1 MALRILILSLVSL
14 LAAWPVLRSEL
25 PAVIGPVWASGAGE
39 RWSVKILLPLLFV
52 GALVCAAWGVP
63 VRSAVLPAFPSSDLP
78 SLFAIVL
85 STLAAVSI
93 SSLISPYTAVP
104 FAFLGSIAGFRLV
117 TEGALDWTFAA
128 RMVAAWVVAPLLCGL
143 LAAGIVA
150 LVVRRPGKRAVHLA
164 VSDHRLLSGCVLAT
178 FLLVGAS
185 AWNLGSIIAFFPVAA
200 FGNGLVSA
208 AVATVPALLLFLSFH
223 PDFSVKTWRVA
234 DQDLD
239 FTSGPVFAILSAMG
253 LTYLVFSLP
262 VLSRTGLTAT
272 PLPAPVLLLAALTG
286 VSLARRKAFVEG
298 EKVLKSALSTLVC
311 PILGVLI
318 CYSVSMILNVSPE
331 DAGRTGWNA
340 RLTPTLIVLGIIVIA
355 AVLALYFRAQ
365 RRRDLQ
371 KEILLSR
378 EQQIYNAQK
387 TLSALEVR
395 AEMNEKDLLNKLEIK
410 RKELV
415 DFAVGISEQK
425 EYMESVYDRLSQ
437 VRSLTDPAERDA
449 ATDELLSSL
458 RERMYF
464 SREMNDFYAQS
475 EILHKDFNMR
485 LKEAFPNLT
494 ESERKLANLLR
505 QGFSSKYIATLMNIT
520 PKSVEISRYRLRTK
534 LGLRRS
540 DNLVQFIKSI

>member
-1 MALRILILSLVSL
+1 MTFRILILSLVSL

-208 AVATVPALLLFLSFH
+208 AVATVPALLLFLSVH

-378 EQQIYNAQK
+378 
-387 TLSALEVR
+387 
-395 AEMNEKDLLNKLEIK
+395 
-410 RKELV
+410 
-415 DFAVGISEQK
+415 
-425 EYMESVYDRLSQ
+425 
-437 VRSLTDPAERDA
+437 
-449 ATDELLSSL
+449 
-458 RERMYF
+458 
-464 SREMNDFYAQS
+464 
-475 EILHKDFNMR
+475 
-485 LKEAFPNLT
+485 
-494 ESERKLANLLR
+494 
-505 QGFSSKYIATLMNIT
+505 
-520 PKSVEISRYRLRTK
+520 
-534 LGLRRS
+534 
-540 DNLVQFIKSI
+540 

>member
-1 MALRILILSLVSL
+1 
-14 LAAWPVLRSEL
+14 
-25 PAVIGPVWASGAGE
+25 
-39 RWSVKILLPLLFV
+39 
-52 GALVCAAWGVP
+52 
-63 VRSAVLPAFPSSDLP
+63 
-78 SLFAIVL
+78 
-85 STLAAVSI
+85 
-93 SSLISPYTAVP
+93 
-104 FAFLGSIAGFRLV
+104 
-117 TEGALDWTFAA
+117 
-128 RMVAAWVVAPLLCGL
+128 
-143 LAAGIVA
+143 
-150 LVVRRPGKRAVHLA
+150 
-164 VSDHRLLSGCVLAT
+164 
-178 FLLVGAS
+178 
-185 AWNLGSIIAFFPVAA
+185 
-200 FGNGLVSA
+200 
-208 AVATVPALLLFLSFH
+208 
-223 PDFSVKTWRVA
+223 
-234 DQDLD
+234 
-239 FTSGPVFAILSAMG
+239 MG
-253 LTYLVFSLP
+253 LTYVVFSLP
-262 VLSRTGLTAT
+262 FLSRVGLTAT
-272 PLPAPVLLLAALTG
+272 PLPAPVLLLSALAG

-298 EKVLKSALSTLVC
+298 EKVLKSALSAVVC

-331 DAGRTGWNA
+331 DAGQTGWNA
-340 RLTPTLIVLGIIVIA
+340 RLTPTLIVLGIIAVA

-378 EQQIYNAQK
+378 DQQIYNAQK

-494 ESERKLANLLR
+494 ESERKLAILLR

>member
-25 PAVIGPVWASGAGE
+25 PAIIGPVWASGAGE
-39 RWSVKILLPLLFV
+39 RWSVKILLPILFL

-63 VRSAVLPAFPSSDLP
+63 VESAVLPDFPCPDLP

-85 STLAAVSI
+85 STLAAVAI

-104 FAFLGSIAGFRLV
+104 FAFLGSVAGFRLV

-128 RMVAAWVVAPLLCGL
+128 RTVASWFAAPILCGL

-150 LVVRRPGKRAVHLA
+150 LTVHRKRPVHLA
-164 VSDHRLLSGCVLAT
+164 ISDHRLLLGCVLAS
-178 FLLVGAS
+178 FLLAGAS
-185 AWNLGSIIAFFPVAA
+185 AWNLGSILAFIPAAA
-200 FGNGLVSA
+200 FGHGPVSA
-208 AVATVPALLLFLSFH
+208 AVATVPALLLFLAVH
-223 PDFSVKTWRVA
+223 PFFSVKTWHIA

-239 FTSGPVFAILSAMG
+239 FTSGPVFAVLSAMG

-262 VLSRTGLTAT
+262 FLSWIGLTAT
-272 PLPAPVLLLAALTG
+272 PLPAPVLLLSALAG

-298 EKVLKSALSTLVC
+298 EKVLKSALSAVVC
-311 PILGVLI
+311 PILGMLI

-331 DAGRTGWNA
+331 DAGQTGWNA
-340 RLTPTLIVLGIIVIA
+340 RLTPTLIVLGIIAVA

-378 EQQIYNAQK
+378 DQQIYNAQK

-425 EYMESVYDRLSQ
+425 EYMESVYDRLSH
-437 VRSLTDPAERDA
+437 VRSLTDSAERDA

>member
-1 MALRILILSLVSL
+1 MVLRILILSLVSL

-25 PAVIGPVWASGAGE
+25 PAIIGPVWASGAGE
-39 RWSVKILLPLLFV
+39 RWSVKILLPLLFL

-63 VRSAVLPAFPSSDLP
+63 VESSVLPDFPSADLP

-85 STLAAVSI
+85 STLAAVAISALI
-93 SSLISPYTAVP
+93 SSYTAVP
-104 FAFLGSIAGFRLV
+104 FAFLGAVAGFRLV
-117 TEGALDWTFAA
+117 TEGALDWTLAI
-128 RMVAAWVVAPLLCGL
+128 RTVAAWFVAPLLCGL
-143 LAAGIVA
+143 LAAGIAA
-150 LVVRRPGKRAVHLA
+150 LVAPRPGKRTVHLA
-164 VSDHRLLSGCVLAT
+164 VSDHRLLLGCVLAA
-178 FLLVGAS
+178 FLLAGAS
-185 AWNLGSIIAFFPVAA
+185 AWNLGSILAYFPVAS
-200 FGNGLVSA
+200 FGHGPISA
-208 AVATVPALLLFLSFH
+208 AVAAVPALLLFLAVH
-223 PDFSVKTWRVA
+223 PAFSVKTWHVA

-239 FTSGPVFAILSAMG
+239 FTSGPLFAVLSAMG
-253 LTYLVFSLP
+253 LTYLLFSFP
-262 VLSRTGLTAT
+262 FLSRVGLTAT
-272 PLPAPVLLLAALTG
+272 PLPAPVLLLSALAG

-298 EKVLKSALSTLVC
+298 EKMLKSALSAVVC
-311 PILGVLI
+311 PILGILI

-331 DAGRTGWNA
+331 DAGQTGWNA
-340 RLTPTLIVLGIIVIA
+340 RLTPTLIVLGIIAIA

-365 RRRDLQ
+365 RRRELQ

-378 EQQIYNAQK
+378 DQQIYNAQK

-425 EYMESVYDRLSQ
+425 EYMESVYERLSQ
-437 VRSLTDPAERDA
+437 VRSLTDPAEKDA

-464 SREMNDFYAQS
+464 SREMNDLYAQS

-485 LKEAFPNLT
+485 LKESFPNLT

>member
-1 MALRILILSLVSL
+1 MVLRILILSLVSL

-208 AVATVPALLLFLSFH
+208 AVATVPALLLFLSVAVCLFIGVDH
-223 PDFSVKTWRVA
+223 QNSFIASV
-234 DQDLD
+234 
-239 FTSGPVFAILSAMG
+239 TSLGNVGPAYGALGTMG
-253 LTYLVFSLP
+253 SFNSVPLLGKLVFTLDMFLGRIEIYP
-262 VLSRTGLTAT
+262 VLAVVAMVFDKR
-272 PLPAPVLLLAALTG
+272 
-286 VSLARRKAFVEG
+286 ARG
-298 EKVLKSALSTLVC
+298 
-311 PILGVLI
+311 
-318 CYSVSMILNVSPE
+318 
-331 DAGRTGWNA
+331 
-340 RLTPTLIVLGIIVIA
+340 
-355 AVLALYFRAQ
+355 
-365 RRRDLQ
+365 
-371 KEILLSR
+371 
-378 EQQIYNAQK
+378 
-387 TLSALEVR
+387 
-395 AEMNEKDLLNKLEIK
+395 
-410 RKELV
+410 
-415 DFAVGISEQK
+415 
-425 EYMESVYDRLSQ
+425 
-437 VRSLTDPAERDA
+437 
-449 ATDELLSSL
+449 
-458 RERMYF
+458 
-464 SREMNDFYAQS
+464 
-475 EILHKDFNMR
+475 
-485 LKEAFPNLT
+485 
-494 ESERKLANLLR
+494 
-505 QGFSSKYIATLMNIT
+505 
-520 PKSVEISRYRLRTK
+520 
-534 LGLRRS
+534 
-540 DNLVQFIKSI
+540 

>member
-1 MALRILILSLVSL
+1 MAFRILILSLVSL

-25 PAVIGPVWASGAGE
+25 PAIIGPVWASGAGE
-39 RWSVKILLPLLFV
+39 RWSVKILLPLLFL
-52 GALVCAAWGVP
+52 GALLCAAWGVP
-63 VRSAVLPAFPSSDLP
+63 VKSAVLPAFSSADLP
-78 SLFAIVL
+78 SLSAIVL
-85 STLAAVSI
+85 STLAAVAI

-104 FAFLGSIAGFRLV
+104 YAFLGSIAGYLLV
-117 TEGALDWTFAA
+117 TEGALDWTLAV
-128 RMVAAWVVAPLLCGL
+128 RMVAAWVAAPLLCGL
-143 LAAGIVA
+143 LAAGIVS
-150 LVVRRPGKRAVHLA
+150 LIVRRPGKRPVHLA
-164 VSDHRLLSGCVLAT
+164 VSDHRLLLGCVLAA
-178 FLLVGAS
+178 FLLAGAS

-200 FGNGLVSA
+200 LGHGPVSA
-208 AVATVPALLLFLSFH
+208 AVAAGPALLLLLALH
-223 PDFSVKTWRVA
+223 PAFSVKTWRIA

-239 FTSGPVFAILSAMG
+239 FTSGPVFAVLSAMG
-253 LTYLVFSLP
+253 LTYLVFSFP
-262 VLSRTGLTAT
+262 FLSRVGLTAT
-272 PLPAPVLLLAALTG
+272 PLPAPVMLLSALAG

-298 EKVLKSALSTLVC
+298 EKILKSVLSSVVC

-331 DAGRTGWNA
+331 NAGQTGWNA
-340 RLTPTLIVLGIIVIA
+340 RITPTLIVLGIIAIA
-355 AVLALYFRAQ
+355 AVLALYFRGQ

-387 TLSALEVR
+387 TLSALEVK

-449 ATDELLSSL
+449 ATDELLTSL

-494 ESERKLANLLR
+494 ESERKLAILLR

-520 PKSVEISRYRLRTK
+520 PKSVEISRYRLRMK

>member
-1 MALRILILSLVSL
+1 
-14 LAAWPVLRSEL
+14 
-25 PAVIGPVWASGAGE
+25 
-39 RWSVKILLPLLFV
+39 
-52 GALVCAAWGVP
+52 
-63 VRSAVLPAFPSSDLP
+63 
-78 SLFAIVL
+78 
-85 STLAAVSI
+85 
-93 SSLISPYTAVP
+93 
-104 FAFLGSIAGFRLV
+104 
-117 TEGALDWTFAA
+117 
-128 RMVAAWVVAPLLCGL
+128 MVAAWVAAPLLCGL
-143 LAAGIVA
+143 LAAGIVS
-150 LVVRRPGKRAVHLA
+150 LIVRRPGKRPVHLA
-164 VSDHRLLSGCVLAT
+164 VSDHRLLLGCVLAA
-178 FLLVGAS
+178 FLLAGAS

-200 FGNGLVSA
+200 LGHGPVSA
-208 AVATVPALLLFLSFH
+208 AVAAGPALLLLLALH
-223 PDFSVKTWRVA
+223 PAFSVKTWRIA

-239 FTSGPVFAILSAMG
+239 FTSGPVFAVLSAMG
-253 LTYLVFSLP
+253 LTYLVFSFP
-262 VLSRTGLTAT
+262 FLSRVGLTAT
-272 PLPAPVLLLAALTG
+272 PLPAPVMLLSALAG

-298 EKVLKSALSTLVC
+298 EKILKSVLSSVVC

-331 DAGRTGWNA
+331 NAGQTGWNA
-340 RLTPTLIVLGIIVIA
+340 RITPTLIVLGIIAIA
-355 AVLALYFRAQ
+355 AVLALYFRGQ

-387 TLSALEVR
+387 TLSALEVK

-449 ATDELLSSL
+449 ATDELLTSL

-494 ESERKLANLLR
+494 ESERKLAILLR

-520 PKSVEISRYRLRTK
+520 PKSVEISRYRLRMK

>member
-25 PAVIGPVWASGAGE
+25 PAIIGPVWASGAGE
-39 RWSVKILLPLLFV
+39 RWSVKILLPVLFL

-63 VRSAVLPAFPSSDLP
+63 ASSAVLPDFPCPDLP

-85 STLAAVSI
+85 STLAAVAI
-93 SSLISPYTAVP
+93 SSLISSHTAVP
-104 FAFLGSIAGFRLV
+104 FAFLGSVAGFRLV
-117 TEGALDWTFAA
+117 TEGALDWTFTVRTVASWFAA
-128 RMVAAWVVAPLLCGL
+128 PVLCGL
-143 LAAGIVA
+143 LAAGIVT
-150 LVVRRPGKRAVHLA
+150 LTVHRKRQVHLA
-164 VSDHRLLSGCVLAT
+164 VSDHRLLLGCVLAA
-178 FLLVGAS
+178 FLLAGAS
-185 AWNLGSIIAFFPVAA
+185 AWNLGSLIAFFPVAA
-200 FGNGLVSA
+200 FGHGPVSA
-208 AVATVPALLLFLSFH
+208 AVATVPALLLFLAVH
-223 PDFSVKTWRVA
+223 PIFSVKTWHIA

-239 FTSGPVFAILSAMG
+239 FTSGPVFAVLSAMG
-253 LTYLVFSLP
+253 LTYLFFSLP
-262 VLSRTGLTAT
+262 CLSRVGLTAT
-272 PLPAPVLLLAALTG
+272 PLPAPVLLLSALAG

-298 EKVLKSALSTLVC
+298 EKVLKSALSAVVC

-331 DAGRTGWNA
+331 DAGQTGWNA
-340 RLTPTLIVLGIIVIA
+340 RLTPTLIVLGIIAIA
-355 AVLALYFRAQ
+355 AILALYFRAQ

-378 EQQIYNAQK
+378 DQQIYNAQK

-425 EYMESVYDRLSQ
+425 EYMESVYDRLSH

-449 ATDELLSSL
+449 ATDDLLTSL

-494 ESERKLANLLR
+494 ESERKLAILLR

>member
-1 MALRILILSLVSL
+1 MTFRILILSLVSL

-52 GALVCAAWGVP
+52 GALVCAARGVP
-63 VRSAVLPAFPSSDLP
+63 VESAVLPAFPFSDLP

-93 SSLISPYTAVP
+93 SSLISPYTAAP

-117 TEGALDWTFAA
+117 TEGALDWTLAA
-128 RMVAAWVVAPLLCGL
+128 RTVASWIVAPLLCGL

-164 VSDHRLLSGCVLAT
+164 VSDHRLLLGCVLAT
-178 FLLVGAS
+178 FLLAGAS

-208 AVATVPALLLFLSFH
+208 AVATVPALLLFLSVR

-272 PLPAPVLLLAALTG
+272 PLPAPVLLLSALAG

-340 RLTPTLIVLGIIVIA
+340 RITPTLIVLGIIVIA

-387 TLSALEVR
+387 ALSALEVR

-425 EYMESVYDRLSQ
+425 EYMESVYDRLSH
-437 VRSLTDPAERDA
+437 VRDLTDSQEKDA

>member
-1 MALRILILSLVSL
+1 MAFRILILSLVSF
-14 LAAWPVLRSEL
+14 LAVWPVLRSEL
-25 PAVIGPVWASGAGE
+25 PALIGPVWASGAGE
-39 RWSVKILLPLLFV
+39 RWSVKLLLPLLFI
-52 GALVCAAWGVP
+52 GALVCTARGVP
-63 VRSAVLPAFPSSDLP
+63 AESGLLPFFPSSDLP

-85 STLAAVSI
+85 STLAAVAI
-93 SSLISPYTAVP
+93 ASLISPNTAVP
-104 FAFLGSIAGFRLV
+104 YAFLGSVAGFRLM
-117 TEGALDWTFAA
+117 TEGALDWTLAV
-128 RMVAAWVVAPLLCGL
+128 RTVASWLIAPLLCGL
-143 LAAGIVA
+143 LAAGFVA
-150 LVVRRPGKRAVHLA
+150 LTVHRQGKRPVHLA
-164 VSDHRLLSGCVLAT
+164 ISDHRLLLGCTLAA
-178 FLLVGAS
+178 FLLAGAS

-200 FGNGLVSA
+200 FGFGTVSA
-208 AVATVPALLLFLSFH
+208 AVAAGSALLLFLLFH
-223 PDFSVKTWRVA
+223 SEFSVKTWHVA

-239 FTSGPVFAILSAMG
+239 FTSGPVFAILAAMG

-262 VLSRTGLTAT
+262 VLSRIGLTAT
-272 PLPAPVLLLAALTG
+272 PLPAPVLLLSALVG

-298 EKVLKSALSTLVC
+298 EKILKSALSSVVC

-318 CYSVSMILNVSPE
+318 CYSFSLILNVSPE
-331 DAGRTGWNA
+331 DAGQAGWNA
-340 RLTPTLIVLGIIVIA
+340 RITPTLIVLGIIAIA
-355 AVLALYFRAQ
+355 AVLALYFRGQ
-365 RRRDLQ
+365 RRRELQ

-378 EQQIYNAQK
+378 ERQIYNAQK
-387 TLSALEVR
+387 SLSALEVK

-425 EYMESVYDRLSQ
+425 EYMESVYERLSH
-437 VRSLTDPAERDA
+437 VRSMTDSAEKDA
-449 ATDELLSSL
+449 ATDDLLSSL

-464 SREMNDFYAQS
+464 TREMNDFYAQS

-534 LGLRRS
+534 LGLQRS

>member
-63 VRSAVLPAFPSSDLP
+63 VKSAVLPDFPCPDLP

-85 STLAAVSI
+85 STLAAVAI
-93 SSLISPYTAVP
+93 SSLISSYTAVP

-128 RMVAAWVVAPLLCGL
+128 RMVAAWVVAPLLCGV

-208 AVATVPALLLFLSFH
+208 AVATVPALLLFLSVH

-371 KEILLSR
+371 KEIILSR

-485 LKEAFPNLT
+485 LKETFPNLT
-494 ESERKLANLLR
+494 ESERKLAILLR

-534 LGLRRS
+534 LGLQRS

>member
-1 MALRILILSLVSL
+1 MVFRILILSLVSF
-14 LAAWPVLRSEL
+14 LAVWPVLRSEL

-39 RWSVKILLPLLFV
+39 RWSVKILLPLLFI

-63 VRSAVLPAFPSSDLP
+63 VDSGLLPAFPSSDLP

-85 STLAAVSI
+85 STLAAVFI
-93 SSLISPYTAVP
+93 ASLISADTAVP
-104 FAFLGSIAGFRLV
+104 YAFLGSIAGFRLV
-117 TEGALDWTFAA
+117 TEGALDWTLAA
-128 RMVAAWVVAPLLCGL
+128 RTVASWIVAPLLCCL
-143 LAAGIVA
+143 LAAGVA
-150 LVVRRPGKRAVHLA
+150 AQIARRSRNHPVHLA
-164 VSDHRLLSGCVLAT
+164 VSDHRLLLGCTLAA
-178 FLLVGAS
+178 FLLAGAS
-185 AWNLGSIIAFFPVAA
+185 AWNLGSIVAFFPVAA
-200 FGNGLVSA
+200 FGFGPVSI
-208 AVATVPALLLFLSFH
+208 AVATVPALLLFLLLH
-223 PDFSVKTWRVA
+223 PEFSVKTWRVA

-262 VLSRTGLTAT
+262 VLSRVGLTAT
-272 PLPAPVLLLAALTG
+272 PLPAPVLLLSALTG

-298 EKVLKSALSTLVC
+298 EKILKSALSTLVC

-318 CYSVSMILNVSPE
+318 CYSVSMVLNVSPE

-425 EYMESVYDRLSQ
+425 EYMESVYDRLAH
-437 VRSLTDPAERDA
+437 VRELTDSKEKDA
-449 ATDELLSSL
+449 ATDELLISL

-520 PKSVEISRYRLRTK
+520 PKSVEISRYRLRMK

>member
-1 MALRILILSLVSL
+1 MVLRILILSLVSL

-25 PAVIGPVWASGAGE
+25 PAIIGPVWASGAGE
-39 RWSVKILLPLLFV
+39 RWSVKILLPLLFL

-63 VRSAVLPAFPSSDLP
+63 VESSVLPDFPSADLP

-85 STLAAVSI
+85 STLAAVAISALI
-93 SSLISPYTAVP
+93 SSYTAVP
-104 FAFLGSIAGFRLV
+104 FAFLGAVAGFRLV
-117 TEGALDWTFAA
+117 TEGALDWTLAI
-128 RMVAAWVVAPLLCGL
+128 RTVAAWFVAPLLCGL
-143 LAAGIVA
+143 LAAGIAA
-150 LVVRRPGKRAVHLA
+150 LVAPRPGKRTVHLA
-164 VSDHRLLSGCVLAT
+164 VSDHRLLLGCVLAA
-178 FLLVGAS
+178 FLLAGAS
-185 AWNLGSIIAFFPVAA
+185 AWNLGSILAYFPVAS
-200 FGNGLVSA
+200 FGHGPISA
-208 AVATVPALLLFLSFH
+208 AVAAVPALLLFLAVH
-223 PDFSVKTWRVA
+223 PAFSVKTWHVA

-239 FTSGPVFAILSAMG
+239 FTSGPLFAVLSAMG
-253 LTYLVFSLP
+253 LTYLLFSFP
-262 VLSRTGLTAT
+262 FLSRVGLTAT
-272 PLPAPVLLLAALTG
+272 PLPAPVLLLSALAG

-298 EKVLKSALSTLVC
+298 EKMLKSALSAVVC
-311 PILGVLI
+311 PILGILI

-331 DAGRTGWNA
+331 DG
-340 RLTPTLIVLGIIVIA
+340 
-355 AVLALYFRAQ
+355 
-365 RRRDLQ
+365 D
-371 KEILLSR
+371 
-378 EQQIYNAQK
+378 QQIYNAQK

-425 EYMESVYDRLSQ
+425 EYMESVYDRLSH
-437 VRSLTDPAERDA
+437 VRSLTDSAEKDA

-485 LKEAFPNLT
+485 LKESFPNLT

>member
-1 MALRILILSLVSL
+1 MAFRILILSLVSF
-14 LAAWPVLRSEL
+14 LAVWPVLRSEL
-25 PAVIGPVWASGAGE
+25 PALIGPVWASGAGE
-39 RWSVKILLPLLFV
+39 RWSVKLLLPLLFI
-52 GALVCAAWGVP
+52 GALVCTAWGIP
-63 VRSAVLPAFPSSDLP
+63 VESGVLPDFPFSDLP

-85 STLAAVSI
+85 STLAAVAI
-93 SSLISPYTAVP
+93 ASLISPYTAVP
-104 FAFLGSIAGFRLV
+104 FAFLGSVAGFRLM
-117 TEGALDWTFAA
+117 TEGALDWTLAV
-128 RMVAAWVVAPLLCGL
+128 RTVASWLVAPLLCGL
-143 LAAGIVA
+143 LAAGVVA
-150 LVVRRPGKRAVHLA
+150 LTARRQGKRPVHLA
-164 VSDHRLLSGCVLAT
+164 ISDHRLLLGCTLAA
-178 FLLVGAS
+178 FLLAGAS
-185 AWNLGSIIAFFPVAA
+185 AWNLGSIVAFFPVAA
-200 FGNGLVSA
+200 FGFGPVSA
-208 AVATVPALLLFLSFH
+208 AVATASALLLFLLFH
-223 PDFSVKTWRVA
+223 PEFSVKTWHIA

-262 VLSRTGLTAT
+262 VLSRIGLTAT
-272 PLPAPVLLLAALTG
+272 PLPAPVLLLSALTG

-298 EKVLKSALSTLVC
+298 EKILKSALSSVVC
-311 PILGVLI
+311 PILGILI

-331 DAGRTGWNA
+331 DAGQTGWNA
-340 RLTPTLIVLGIIVIA
+340 RITPTLIVLGIITIA
-355 AVLALYFRAQ
+355 AILALYFRGQ
-365 RRRDLQ
+365 RRRELQ
-371 KEILLSR
+371 REIVLSR
-378 EQQIYNAQK
+378 ERQIYNAQK
-387 TLSALEVR
+387 SLSALEVK

-425 EYMESVYDRLSQ
+425 EYMESVYEQLSH
-437 VRSLTDPAERDA
+437 VRDLTDPAEKDA
-449 ATDELLSSL
+449 ATDSLLSSL

-494 ESERKLANLLR
+494 ESERKLAILLR

>member
-25 PAVIGPVWASGAGE
+25 PTVIGPVWASGAGE

-208 AVATVPALLLFLSFH
+208 AVATVPALLLFLSVH

-239 FTSGPVFAILSAMG
+239 FTSGPVFAVLSAMG
-253 LTYLVFSLP
+253 LTYLIFSFP
-262 VLSRTGLTAT
+262 FLSRVGLTAT
-272 PLPAPVLLLAALTG
+272 PLPAPVLMLSALAG

-298 EKVLKSALSTLVC
+298 EKVLKSALSAVVC

-331 DAGRTGWNA
+331 DAGQTGWNA
-340 RLTPTLIVLGIIVIA
+340 RLTPTLIVLGIIAVA
-355 AVLALYFRAQ
+355 AILALYFRGQ

-371 KEILLSR
+371 KEIILSR

-425 EYMESVYDRLSQ
+425 EYMESVYDRLSH
-437 VRSLTDPAERDA
+437 VRSLTDSAEKDA

-485 LKEAFPNLT
+485 LKESFPNLT